1 MKKGLL
7 MLGAAAMVL
16 ASCTQNEVLNVSDS
30 RAIGFNGTGIDNITK
45 ADITSSSFDQF
56 YVYGGYTTDE
66 LFKGTEVNKQSGG
79 NWTYSPTQYWKA
91 GSWKFD
97 AYAPKA
103 DNAITPEWS
112 YTNGLTLTVNSD
124 KTHQNDVVYAKGTA
138 NVTDTDNN
146 GILEGETGNVSL
158 NFTHLLSKLAFKFTK
173 DPQSLGAMTVTM
185 SEFKV
190 AGITTN
196 GQWIAGVQ
204 QTLTDNPAPATGEYT
219 DDAGEIKATEG
230 VQTAWFYVIPQQV
243 QEFAIT
249 AKVKVVNGAGD
260 IIKDGTISAKVPATG
275 IGVITEWVE
284 QNQYLY
290 SAQLS
295 INQITDP
302 ENPNPQ
308 PIVFEGSAADWK
320 ENINNGTT
328 TIN

>member
-1 MKKGLL
+1 MKKGLM
-7 MLGAAAMVL
+7 MLGVAAMVL
-16 ASCTQNEVLNVSDS
+16 ASCTNEEVLNVSDS

-45 ADITSSSFDQF
+45 ADITSSSFNQF
-56 YVYGGYTTDE
+56 YVYGGHNETD
-66 LFKGTEVNKQSGG
+66 LFKGTEVNKDLEG
-79 NWTYSPTQYWKA
+79 NWNYSPTQYWKA
-91 GSWKFD
+91 GNWKFD

-103 DNAITPEWS
+103 DDAITPEWT

-124 KTHQNDVVYAKGTA
+124 ASNQNDLVYAKGTA

-219 DDAGEIKATEG
+219 DAAGEIKATEG
-230 VQTAWFYVIPQQV
+230 VQTAWFYVIPQTV

-249 AKVKVVNGAGD
+249 AKVKVVNGASD

-275 IGVITEWVE
+275 ITAWEA
-284 QNQYLY
+284 QKQYLY
-290 SAQLS
+290 SAQLN
-295 INQITDP
+295 IDQITDP
-302 ENPNPQ
+302 KNPKPQ
-308 PIVFEGSAADWK
+308 PIVFEGSAADWDK
-320 ENINNGTT
+320 NINNGNT
-328 TIN
+328 TINK